1 MADVSDTPRITLLGR
16 PGCHLCDDAR
26 DVVRRVAADVGV
38 AWQERCVDDDPA
50 LRARYTELVPV
61 VLVDGVQHA
70 YWRVDADRLA
80 AALAD
85 DGARPAPRWRRRL
98 GRRTP

>member
-1 MADVSDTPRITLLGR
+1 MAVVSDTARITLLGR

-26 DVVRRVAADVGV
+26 DVVRRVAADAGV
-38 AWQERCVDDDPA
+38 VWQERSVDDDPE
-50 LRARYTELVPV
+50 LRERFTELVPV

-85 DGARPAPRWRRRL
+85 DGGRPDPWWRRRPR
-98 GRRTP
+98 RRTP

>member
-1 MADVSDTPRITLLGR
+1 MVEVSDTPRITLLGR

-26 DVVRRVAADVGV
+26 DVVRRVAADAGV
-38 AWQERCVDDDPA
+38 AWQERSVDDDPV

-61 VLVDGVQHA
+61 VLVDGVQHG

-80 AALAD
+80 AALTD
-85 DGARPAPRWRRRL
+85 DGGRPGRWRRRSER
-98 GRRTP
+98 RRTP